1 MGWLKEMGCEM
12 TKAAIVVLPE
22 MTERQMRECISAAY
36 CAGAKQVEIWSI
48 CHEAKWLKNMPVQ
61 TVRIIGDQKGEKA
74 EADAYVT
81 LLKQL
86 YDEVMPN
93 LILLGADNRSEELV
107 ARLCYRVAGS
117 CALNITGMTRQKERL
132 SITRR
137 IMGLQ
142 LEGEFLFQKMPYL
155 ITIHQGA
162 FPEIQ
167 KNGVPECIRLA
178 WKPPQPD
185 WCAKK
190 VEKIQEERNMENDLL
205 VLVGGRGLGDRH
217 SAEKLCQLGRALGA
231 GVGGTRPAV
240 LNGWLPMSHL
250 IGLSGNKVSP
260 EVCVV
265 FGASGCMPFIGGI
278 SKNTVIIAINNDPHA
293 LIFQYSDMGI
303 VADCNEVIK
312 ALANLQAKEQRHDR

>member
-1 MGWLKEMGCEM
+1 MGWLKEMGCEGM
-12 TKAAIVVLPE
+12 KAAIVVLPE
-22 MTERQMRECISAAY
+22 MTERQIRECISAAY
-36 CAGAKQVEIWSI
+36 CAGAKQAEIWSI

-61 TVRIIGDQKGEKA
+61 TVRMIGDQKGEKA
-74 EADAYVT
+74 EADAYVP

-86 YDEVMPN
+86 YDEVRPN
-93 LILLGADNRSEELV
+93 LILLGAGSMSEELA

-142 LEGEFLFQKMPYL
+142 LEGEFLFQKKPY
-155 ITIHQGA
+155 IMTINQGA
-162 FPEIQ
+162 FPEIK
-167 KNGVPECIRLA
+167 KNGMPKSIDIP
-178 WKPPQPD
+178 WKPQQPD
-185 WCAKK
+185 WCVKK
-190 VEKIQEERNMENDLL
+190 WEEIQDEQIIENYPL
-205 VLVGGRGLGDRH
+205 VLVGGRGLGNRH
-217 SAEKLCQLGRALGA
+217 SAEKLCQLSRALGA
-231 GVGGTRPAV
+231 GIGGTRPAV
-240 LNGWLPMSHL
+240 LNGWLPMNHL

-278 SKNTVIIAINNDPHA
+278 SKKTVLIAINCDPHA

-312 ALANLQAKEQRHDR
+312 ALANLQAKEQRYDR